1 MRNWLNKIQ
10 RCPWCGN
17 FLIHLAIKNAIKEL
31 NIPKHKV
38 VVVSGIG
45 CSWKMSQYVDG
56 YGAETLHWR
65 SVPFA
70 TGLKLANPDLTVIA
84 YGGDG
89 DGYGIWLWHLLHAA
103 RRDTNI
109 TYIVADN
116 ENYALTTAQASPTT
130 PLNIKTKSTPTGN
143 TIAPFNPIELVKAAW
158 CKNIVDAV
166 DKDIKGLTES
176 IKNAIQYQ
184 WFSHIHVNQAC
195 PTWKRW

>member
-1 MRNWLNKIQ
+1 M
-10 RCPWCGN
+10 
-17 FLIHLAIKNAIKEL
+17 IHLAIKNAIKEL

-45 CSWKMSQYVDG
+45 CSGKMSQYIDS
-56 YGAETLHWR
+56 YGAETLHGR

-89 DGYGIWLWHLLHAA
+89 DGYGIWLGHLLHAA

-116 ENYALTTAQASPTT
+116 ENYALTTGQASPTT
-130 PLNIKTKSTPTGN
+130 PINIPTKSTPAGN
-143 TIAPFNPIELVKAAW
+143 TVTPFNPIELVKAAG
-158 CKNIVDAV
+158 CRNVVDAV

-176 IKNAIQYQ
+176 IKNAIQHQ
-184 WFSHIHVNQAC
+184 GFSHIHVNQAC
-195 PTWKRW
+195 PTWRRW